1 MHMLDGGGWGVGAFQ
16 IVSSIIPVRF
26 GMLGVFVFEMYR
38 KFKTILFGFEDF
50 LKLVGGFWKV
60 KQVFCFYF
68 QI

>member
-1 MHMLDGGGWGVGAFQ
+1 MPMLDGGGWGVGAFQ

-50 LKLVGGFWKV
+50 LKLVGGF
-60 KQVFCFYF
+60 
-68 QI
+68 

>member
-1 MHMLDGGGWGVGAFQ
+1 
-16 IVSSIIPVRF
+16 
-26 GMLGVFVFEMYR
+26 MYR